1 MTDSMRKA
9 RVDLAAAHRL
19 AVFDGLNEG
28 TWNHFSAT
36 TQDAPDCMLISPEFC
51 HWKMVTASN
60 LVLVDSRGTPVGP
73 SAGARR
79 IDPSGF
85 CIHYPIHA
93 SRPDAA
99 CVLHAHTPYA
109 IALTLSRHGQ
119 LVMAEQN
126 ALTFYDRVAYYDY
139 DGFVT
144 STDQGKRLADALM
157 DKRVLFLRGHGV
169 IVVGPSIAEA
179 YTDLYQLERAC
190 AVQCHARAM
199 GAEVEAIPDDIAQA
213 CIAQD
218 EYASAYKLAHFEAM
232 KRLLDVEQPDYL
244 N

>member
-1 MTDSMRKA
+1 M
-9 RVDLAAAHRL
+9 
-19 AVFDGLNEG
+19 
-28 TWNHFSAT
+28 
-36 TQDAPDCMLISPEFC
+36 
-51 HWKMVTASN
+51 
-60 LVLVDSRGTPVGP
+60 
-73 SAGARR
+73 
-79 IDPSGF
+79 
-85 CIHYPIHA
+85 
-93 SRPDAA
+93 
-99 CVLHAHTPYA
+99 
-109 IALTLSRHGQ
+109 ALTLGKQGQ

-139 DGFVT
+139 DGFVET
-144 STDQGKRLADALM
+144 PDHGKRLADALAG
-157 DKRVLFLRGHGV
+157 KRVLFLRGHGV

-199 GAEVEAIPDDIAQA
+199 GVDIEPIPNDIARA
-213 CIAQD
+213 CIGEN